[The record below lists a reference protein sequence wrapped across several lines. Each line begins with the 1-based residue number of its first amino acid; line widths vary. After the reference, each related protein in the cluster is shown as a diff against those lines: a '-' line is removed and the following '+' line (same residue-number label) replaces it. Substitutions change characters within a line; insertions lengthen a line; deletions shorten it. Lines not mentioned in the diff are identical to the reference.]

1 MLTRVEVTRGRPTIF
16 DQYPEVSTA
25 LLLTLQQSG
34 FAAHPK
40 RRGPGRIRITL
51 EQLKGQL
58 YQQVPDLRRTHPQ
71 LSNSTV
77 GHLMLPPNKH
87 GNSAKH
93 YKGNGHKNLVITCML
108 QEIMYSYPLLLLNFR
123 CILWLLT

>member
-1 MLTRVEVTRGRPTIF
+1 M
-16 DQYPEVSTA
+16 
-25 LLLTLQQSG
+25 LTLQQSG

-93 YKGNGHKNLVITCML
+93 YKGIVKARSQKPRNNLHATGDNV
-108 QEIMYSYPLLLLNFR
+108 
-123 CILWLLT
+123 